1 MSLDQVFHALSDP
14 TRRAIL
20 ERLAAGEST
29 VGELARPFAITQ
41 PAISHHLKVLASA
54 GLVVMT
60 RDGRVTRCRLEPAR
74 LRDAGAWAAKVEGFW
89 TERVA
94 RLRGALERLASDTSH
109 NGEGGKR

>member
-20 ERLAAGEST
+20 ERLAVGEST
-29 VGELARPFAITQ
+29 VGDLAKPFAITQ
-41 PAISHHLKVLASA
+41 PAISHHLKVLAGA

-60 RDGRVTRCRLEPAR
+60 KDGRMTRCRLEPTR
-74 LRDAGAWAAKVEGFW
+74 LRDAGAWAAEVEGFW

-94 RLRGALERLASDTSH
+94 RLRGALERLASHD
-109 NGEGGKR
+109 GEGGKR